1 MKRVD
6 MSLKNKRVKVYFA
19 IMLPLILLAII
30 LNLVLPIELQ
40 SVSSLTVVLGLI
52 SYLIWL
58 VVDKKKEKN

>member
-40 SVSSLTVVLGLI
+40 PVSSLTVVLGLI